1 MSRLAV
7 DACLS
12 RGRGFQESRLDSRAR
27 YAIAKSCGTLPSNLS
42 ADLEETVVTLIAP
55 ARSRPALSTRVHEPT
70 GIQNWAA
77 ILPRRRPRAD
87 SDRGPGDN
95 TGTGNMIKRIQET
108 TFGNRAAPG
117 FVLKG
122 ETARRVVG
130 SGAGWF
136 RTKHHLAG
144 LPVGGRT
151 RTSGRGS
158 SP

>member
-70 GIQNWAA
+70 GIQNWAVSCPAAAHAQIRIEDPATTPAPA
-77 ILPRRRPRAD
+77 I
-87 SDRGPGDN
+87 
-95 TGTGNMIKRIQET
+95 
-108 TFGNRAAPG
+108 
-117 FVLKG
+117 
-122 ETARRVVG
+122 
-130 SGAGWF
+130 
-136 RTKHHLAG
+136 
-144 LPVGGRT
+144 
-151 RTSGRGS
+151 
-158 SP
+158 